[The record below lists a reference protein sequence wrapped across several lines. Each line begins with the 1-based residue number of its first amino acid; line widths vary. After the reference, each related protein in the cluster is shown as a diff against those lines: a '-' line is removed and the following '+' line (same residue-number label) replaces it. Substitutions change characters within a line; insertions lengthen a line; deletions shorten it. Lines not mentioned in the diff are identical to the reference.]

1 MNSYNGY
8 LELLSKDYEEAVDWL
23 LQKYGPAQD
32 DYFRESSYQRFMN
45 GEIKNITKGKF
56 TRTNEG
62 LSCHHIDEINWL
74 KISDQDFVKKF
85 SIPFETQRKNRLVY
99 CDSVE
104 HTILHVLITKETSF
118 EYGYPGYVA
127 YLKPDI
133 EEWYLDET
141 IPNLEWK
148 KKCYTKSFLAPQKAF
163 DLLKE
168 MQKAIGESYFNT
180 LVDYYEEKKKIE
192 EKRNEW
198 QEQFKQRQINERTYQ
213 IKNAKTLNYQSPRSE
228 IVSAS
233 YSIRIYYKN
242 LIDSGS
248 FNKSITFKEYDKEMK
263 KHMKE
268 EILDELLVYI
278 ESSPELSRKESNEKE

>member
-99 CDSVE
+99 CDSIE

-192 EKRNEW
+192 EKKNEW
-198 QEQFKQRQINERTYQ
+198 QEQFKQRQIDERTYQ
-213 IKNAKTLNYQSPRSE
+213 IKNAKALNHQSPRSE

-263 KHMKE
+263 KYMKE

-278 ESSPELSRKESNEKE
+278 ESSPELSREESNEKE